1 MNVKEQV
8 RKFLLENPVYSD
20 TVPAELTDVF
30 PLVDSGVLDSIGV
43 YTLVAYLEKVFSIQI
58 QVSDLTD
65 KNFSNLSTIESF
77 IKERASF

>member
-65 KNFSNLSTIESF
+65 KNFSNLLTIESF